1 MGVGSWET
9 KGSAWGANGV
19 SSNTVSAH
27 YLSYFGFC
35 FLLFYIFS
43 SIFSCLIRPFLR
55 LLLLTLVFFPISAST
70 SSYENR
76 ILK

>member
-19 SSNTVSAH
+19 SSNTESAH

-55 LLLLTLVFFPISAST
+55 LLLLTLVFSFLCL
-70 SSYENR
+70 YFK
-76 ILK
+76 L